1 VDGPDWQ
8 ALVQTCDLAALAD
21 KAHELEALGL
31 VVEPFGPG
39 AALLCEAS
47 ARLDGAQTL
56 GRKLDHR
63 LATIACRH
71 SARAGRQLKPDEM
84 NALPLDIKAIR
95 GAPQCN
101 HGRPTYVE
109 LKLADIERL
118 FGRRQAPPPVPAKR
132 DRNWRRT
139 R

>member
-1 VDGPDWQ
+1 
-8 ALVQTCDLAALAD
+8 LAALAAT
-21 KAHELEALGL
+21 AHELEALGL

-39 AALLCEAS
+39 AALLREAS

-56 GRKLDHR
+56 ERKLDHR
-63 LATIACRH
+63 LATIACHH
-71 SARAGRQLKPDEM
+71 SARAGRRLKPDEM
-84 NALPLDIKAIR
+84 NALLREMKAIH
-95 GAPQCN
+95 GALQC
-101 HGRPTYVE
+101 HHDRPIYVE

-132 DRNWRRT
+132 DRIWRRT